1 MATLSS
7 SDTEAEAGTAS
18 LISRVRRF
26 YLSIVNGLERAT
38 SAWLPGLAAR
48 FVFAAVLFGY
58 YWNAAQTKLDG
69 GLFTLSFGAYAQI
82 VPPVVEAAGYDPSQI
97 AFPWTLL
104 VYAGTYAEFVLP
116 VLVVIGLFGR
126 LAALGMVGFI
136 FVQSYVDLAFHGVT
150 AEIAGTWCDRFPDAI
165 IYDQRLLWLFPL
177 IYLVLKGPG
186 LISVDAVLG
195 RMFAKS

>member
-18 LISRVRRF
+18 LISRVRSL

-38 SAWLPGLAAR
+38 SPWLPGLAAR

-97 AFPWTLL
+97 ALPWTLL

-150 AEIAGTWCDRFPDAI
+150 AEVAGTWFDRFPDAI